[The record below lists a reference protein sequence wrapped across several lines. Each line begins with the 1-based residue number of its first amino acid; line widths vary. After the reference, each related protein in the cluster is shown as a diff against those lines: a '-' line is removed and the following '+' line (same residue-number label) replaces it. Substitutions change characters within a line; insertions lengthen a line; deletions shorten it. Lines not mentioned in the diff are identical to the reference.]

1 MSFENG
7 FEILNSPCFESKCCF
22 DADISSFQG
31 QKQLSDAMSNPVI
44 LLGQR
49 FSVLLFTLN
58 SNCLLQ
64 IFQYEDPFNN
74 FMKPHN

>member
-49 FSVLLFTLN
+49 FSVFLFTLN

-64 IFQYEDPFNN
+64 IFHHEEPFNN

>member
-31 QKQLSDAMSNPVI
+31 QKQLSDAMSNPSDP
-44 LLGQR
+44 GG
-49 FSVLLFTLN
+49 T
-58 SNCLLQ
+58 Q
-64 IFQYEDPFNN
+64 IFCSPLHLKFKLSFADISP
-74 FMKPHN
+74 